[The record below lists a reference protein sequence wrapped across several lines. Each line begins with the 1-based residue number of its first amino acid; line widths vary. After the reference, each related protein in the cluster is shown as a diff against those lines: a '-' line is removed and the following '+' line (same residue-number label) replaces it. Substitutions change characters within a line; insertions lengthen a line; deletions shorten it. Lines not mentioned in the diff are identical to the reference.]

1 MAERRSNK
9 QNYEAGLILGGLEG
23 MEAWAALVA
32 QRASTSPLMPVD
44 TSRLATS
51 IIKDPEGAKFVREGN
66 STTFTHRV
74 GSGLEYAGAQE
85 MGSGLYNEW
94 EGEDARPRR
103 KYAIVAGALQDPPLE
118 GGKKALAFNW
128 KNAPAGMVGA
138 GKDGKFIFTFVMH
151 PGVRPRRF
159 LRTALR
165 ETNEEG
171 RGLVITSMLNQMER
185 MSR

>member
-9 QNYEAGLILGGLEG
+9 QNLEAGLLLGGLIG
-23 MEAWAALVA
+23 MEAWADLVA
-32 QRASTSPLMPVD
+32 QRASTSSLMPVD

-51 IIKDPEGAKFVREGN
+51 IIKDPNGATFAREGN
-66 STTFTHRV
+66 SVTFTHRV
-74 GSGLEYAGAQE
+74 GSGVEYAGAQE

-94 EGEDARPRR
+94 EGDEARPKRA
-103 KYAIVAGALQDPPLE
+103 YAIVAGALQDPPLE
-118 GGKKALAFNW
+118 GGKKALAFHW
-128 KNAPAGMVGA
+128 KNAPAGMEGT

-151 PGVRPRRF
+151 PGVRPKRF

-171 RGLVITSMLNQMER
+171 RGLVRTSMLNQMAR
-185 MSR
+185 LSR